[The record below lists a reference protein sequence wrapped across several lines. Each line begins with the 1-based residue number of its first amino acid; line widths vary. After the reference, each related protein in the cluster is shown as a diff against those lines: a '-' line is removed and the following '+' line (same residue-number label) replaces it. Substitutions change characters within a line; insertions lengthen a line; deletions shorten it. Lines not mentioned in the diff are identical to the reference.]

1 MLDVLNMR
9 IHLFLLFLHLG
20 LHFLKEGVLADASRG
35 DAGSRL
41 MIDDSDGSFST
52 LGDAAPFHIT
62 LRLVVKAIATPRTNL
77 LRGCSQLLK
86 RATTST
92 IGIYGGL
99 RAGGIFMAK
108 FIMNSRW
115 DLRSI
120 LIVVQVPPN
129 VFFL

>member
-52 LGDAAPFHIT
+52 LGDA
-62 LRLVVKAIATPRTNL
+62 TPL
-77 LRGCSQLLK
+77 
-86 RATTST
+86 
-92 IGIYGGL
+92 
-99 RAGGIFMAK
+99 
-108 FIMNSRW
+108 
-115 DLRSI
+115 
-120 LIVVQVPPN
+120 
-129 VFFL
+129 